1 MKRLL
6 TAIALIAVALYLIF
20 LAPHVVFLLAATLM
34 GCLCYFEYSGLV
46 EKYGFQT
53 SVVFGFLCGL
63 VILFRPEYTLL
74 GVVLLSIATL
84 TRSLTLQNLRDI
96 LPLVACALFGAF
108 YAFAP
113 WRFAIALR
121 AVSVHLLFFALALN
135 WAGDSAAF
143 YVGRKFGRHKL
154 APVISPKKSWEGACA
169 SVAASLLFGFLYLGY
184 LMPRLPGWQIA
195 VMAVCG
201 NIAGQLG
208 DLVESAI
215 KRGAGV
221 KDSGHLLPG
230 HGGML
235 DRVDSSLFALPVVYA
250 IYLATQLY
258 FGHIGS
264 K

>member
-6 TAIALIAVALYLIF
+6 TAIGLIALAFYLIF
-20 LAPHVVFLLAATLM
+20 FAPHVVFLIAAVAM

-46 EKYGFQT
+46 KRYGIQT
-53 SVVFGFLCGL
+53 YEAFGFVCGL

-74 GVVLLSIATL
+74 GVVILSVAAL
-84 TRSLTLQNLRDI
+84 TRSLAIENLRDL
-96 LPLVACALFGAF
+96 LPLVACSLFGAF

-113 WRFAIALR
+113 WRFAIDLR
-121 AVSVHLLFFALALN
+121 AASVHLLFFALALN

-143 YVGRKFGRHKL
+143 YVGRKLGRHRL

-169 SVAASLLFGFLYLGY
+169 SVAASLVFGFLYLGY
-184 LMPRLPGWQIA
+184 LMPSLPAWEIA
-195 VMAVCG
+195 VLAIGG
-201 NIAGQLG
+201 NLAGQVG

-221 KDSGHLLPG
+221 KDSGQMLPG

-250 IYLATQLY
+250 LYLT
-258 FGHIGS
+258 INS
-264 K
+264 I